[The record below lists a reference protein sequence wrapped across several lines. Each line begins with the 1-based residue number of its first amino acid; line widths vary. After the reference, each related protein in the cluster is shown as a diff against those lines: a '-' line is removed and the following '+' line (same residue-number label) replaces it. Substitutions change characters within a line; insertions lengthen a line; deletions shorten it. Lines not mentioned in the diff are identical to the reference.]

1 MAKWMKPFIS
11 LSMALAMVSIFLIV
25 ILQSTLFKSYFESN
39 TFQEKLSN
47 YKTSLAYFE
56 LDSMTKEQ
64 AIKDINITNE
74 QIENYRTE
82 NGTLS
87 DQILSIRDEYV
98 ARIQEA
104 EDMEA
109 TSLSD
114 KLKKERD
121 AKIKEVTRIFEDR
134 NYVKEKLIQQ
144 QKKEITLYYE
154 KRDKYRELLKKQYP
168 YFSYDLEN
176 VDTGETFKNATEEK
190 NPLFKIAFRSTEY
203 GAFYDIKSLEDLS
216 YVSGFEDLQETNG
229 FMMTDIPVYTG
240 QIFINQDATGVAK
253 LLKEKDKYEIVQYA
267 FYIFFG
273 ISGLF
278 FIIACILLIKKRHM
292 YRVYQAPA
300 EIQMLAAIAFF
311 IIAMGLS
318 IEIANNANNYLNYQG
333 YTSIFE
339 MLVMCILIGLVIWVL
354 MDVTIKFILSVFY
367 AFADKKKLWETSA
380 TKWVIHIF
388 KNGLLK
394 SPIFIKVTLY
404 LIIIFLAGFG
414 FMVMISN
421 FNSGFIV
428 LFYVS
433 LYILFVVPTTIYFY
447 KQIGDLNKV
456 ITTTERIVERGSDE
470 KIELTRYSDF
480 KELAELINQMQVG
493 VETSQQQQY
502 KSERLKTELIT
513 NVSHDLRTP
522 LTSII
527 TYTELLKK
535 ENLSTEERLQYIDVV
550 DKKSQRLKTL
560 IDDLFEVSK
569 MSSGNIELHKQDVDL
584 AQLVQQA
591 IGEHETD
598 IEQSGLRFQVQIP
611 DHAVTTHI
619 DGQRYWRVID
629 NLVGNAIKYSMDGTR
644 VFVTLED
651 NDKQTVLTVKNIS
664 KYEISEDVEELY
676 ERFKRADASRHTEGS
691 GLGLAIAQSIV
702 DLHEGRM
709 EITIDGDLFKVT
721 VTQPK
726 NV

>member
-121 AKIKEVTRIFEDR
+121 AKIKEVTRVFEDR

-203 GAFYDIKSLEDLS
+203 GVFYDIKSLEDLS

-240 QIFINQDATGVAK
+240 QIFINQDATGVAE

-300 EIQMLAAIAFF
+300 EIQMLTAIAFF

-367 AFADKKKLWETSA
+367 AFADKKKLWETST

-428 LFYVS
+428 LFYVF
-433 LYILFVVPTTIYFY
+433 LYILFVVPTTIYLY

>member
-47 YKTSLAYFE
+47 YKTGLAYFE

-74 QIENYRTE
+74 QIENYRIE

-87 DQILSIRDEYV
+87 DQIMSIRDEYV
-98 ARIQEA
+98 TRIQEA

-114 KLKKERD
+114 KLKKERN

-134 NYVKEKLIQQ
+134 NYVKEKLIKQ
-144 QKKEITLYYE
+144 QKKEITRYYE

-190 NPLFKIAFRSTEY
+190 NPLFKMAFRSTEY

-229 FMMTDIPVYTG
+229 FMMTDIPIYTG
-240 QIFINQDATGVAK
+240 QIFINQDAIGVAE

-278 FIIACILLIKKRHM
+278 FIIACILLIKKRDM

-300 EIQMLAAIAFF
+300 EIQMLVAIAFF

-318 IEIANNANNYLNYQG
+318 IEIANNTNNYLNYQG

-354 MDVTIKFILSVFY
+354 MDVMIKFILSAFY

-388 KNGLLK
+388 KNGLIK

-428 LFYVS
+428 LFYVF

-470 KIELTRYSDF
+470 KIELTHYSDF
-480 KELAELINQMQVG
+480 KKLAELINQMQVG

>member
-1 MAKWMKPFIS
+1 
-11 LSMALAMVSIFLIV
+11 
-25 ILQSTLFKSYFESN
+25 
-39 TFQEKLSN
+39 
-47 YKTSLAYFE
+47 
-56 LDSMTKEQ
+56 
-64 AIKDINITNE
+64 
-74 QIENYRTE
+74 
-82 NGTLS
+82 
-87 DQILSIRDEYV
+87 
-98 ARIQEA
+98 
-104 EDMEA
+104 
-109 TSLSD
+109 
-114 KLKKERD
+114 
-121 AKIKEVTRIFEDR
+121 
-134 NYVKEKLIQQ
+134 
-144 QKKEITLYYE
+144 
-154 KRDKYRELLKKQYP
+154 
-168 YFSYDLEN
+168 
-176 VDTGETFKNATEEK
+176 
-190 NPLFKIAFRSTEY
+190 
-203 GAFYDIKSLEDLS
+203 
-216 YVSGFEDLQETNG
+216 
-229 FMMTDIPVYTG
+229 
-240 QIFINQDATGVAK
+240 
-253 LLKEKDKYEIVQYA
+253 
-267 FYIFFG
+267 
-273 ISGLF
+273 
-278 FIIACILLIKKRHM
+278 
-292 YRVYQAPA
+292 
-300 EIQMLAAIAFF
+300 
-311 IIAMGLS
+311 
-318 IEIANNANNYLNYQG
+318 YLNYQG

-354 MDVTIKFILSVFY
+354 MDVTIKLVLSVFY

-388 KNGLLK
+388 KNGLIK

-428 LFYVS
+428 LFYVF

-480 KELAELINQMQVG
+480 KKLAELINQMQVG